1 MSKPIFS
8 DLFAFHGR
16 RNRKSYVLYLV
27 CLIVILVVIW
37 GIAGAITSGAE
48 SGAPLIIAYVISIIL
63 GISSW
68 IVGAQRCRD
77 FGWSGWA
84 ILISI
89 IPAVGTI
96 FLIAIL
102 FVPGTA
108 GPNKFGPDPR
118 QVAA

>member
-16 RNRKSYVLYLV
+16 RNRKSYVLYV
-27 CLIVILVVIW
+27 ICVFVILAVVW
-37 GIAGAITSGAE
+37 GIAIAITSGSE
-48 SGAPLIIAYVISIIL
+48 SGAPLIIAYIISVIVGL
-63 GISSW
+63 SSW

-84 ILISI
+84 ILLNI

-96 FLIAIL
+96 FFIAIL
-102 FVPGTA
+102 FVPGTP

-118 QVAA
+118 LVAA